1 MSRPDHVLDG
11 RGKEMTRENL
21 LHVAALLAGVFMMV
35 LAPAI
40 AGAAET
46 ATPNGDPS
54 RGKALFVGT
63 AAFAEGGA
71 PCLACHGIA
80 GAGLGRAAGASYGPD
95 LTPTHESYGDDG
107 VAAILEE
114 LAFPS
119 MEPIYTSRP
128 LTEQERVDV
137 AAFLAKVGEGA
148 APRIGGVLT
157 VQVALVVA
165 VFLVLIGVLG
175 RRRMQGVRQ
184 PLVEQTETRKG

>member
-1 MSRPDHVLDG
+1 
-11 RGKEMTRENL
+11 MTRKNL
-21 LHVAALLAGVFMMV
+21 LQMAVLVTGVLML

-63 AAFAEGGA
+63 TSFAKGGA

-80 GAGLGRAAGASYGPD
+80 GAGLGRAAGANYGPD
-95 LTPTHESYGDDG
+95 LTPTYESYGDEG

-119 MEPIYTSRP
+119 MEPIFASRP

-148 APRIGGVLT
+148 APRIGGVLA
-157 VQVALVVA
+157 VQVVLVVA
-165 VFLVLIGVLG
+165 VFLGLIGVLG
-175 RRRMQGVRQ
+175 WRRLQGVRQ
-184 PLVEQTETRKG
+184 PLVELTQTRKG